1 MTEYLRTKAKVNP
14 HVFCLALWRSE
25 WHSDRGIK
33 KLGYDMFF
41 TLESGLANASQLDS
55 IPRVLIANNPSLKE
69 FAQQIITVQEKSPQR
84 IMHIDLDY
92 VYDENHQQMDR
103 NIDVL
108 IQRVKDMQISTVY
121 LQAFADP
128 DGDGLVKE
136 VWFPNRLLPM
146 KADILV
152 GLLGNYVPAQV

>member
-1 MTEYLRTKAKVNP
+1 MTEYLRTKVEVNQQL
-14 HVFCLALWRSE
+14 VFFWPYGEAN
-25 WHSDRGIK
+25 GIAIEELK

-69 FAQQIITVQEKSPQR
+69 FYQQIITVQEKSPQR

-92 VYDENHQQMDR
+92 VYDENLQQMDR

-108 IQRVKDMQISTVY
+108 IQQVK
-121 LQAFADP
+121 
-128 DGDGLVKE
+128 
-136 VWFPNRLLPM
+136 RLFCKYQPCICRHLLIPM
-146 KADILV
+146 VMGWSKRSGFQMV
-152 GLLGNYVPAQV
+152 CYQ

>member
-1 MTEYLRTKAKVNP
+1 
-14 HVFCLALWRSE
+14 
-25 WHSDRGIK
+25 
-33 KLGYDMFF
+33 YDMFF

-69 FAQQIITVQEKSPQR
+69 FAQQIITVQEKPLQR
-84 IMHIDLDY
+84 VMHIDLDDI
-92 VYDENHQQMDR
+92 YDENRQQMDR

-128 DGDGLVKE
+128 E
-136 VWFPNRLLPM
+136 
-146 KADILV
+146 
-152 GLLGNYVPAQV
+152 

>member
-1 MTEYLRTKAKVNP
+1 M
-14 HVFCLALWRSE
+14 
-25 WHSDRGIK
+25 
-33 KLGYDMFF
+33 
-41 TLESGLANASQLDS
+41 
-55 IPRVLIANNPSLKE
+55 
-69 FAQQIITVQEKSPQR
+69 
-84 IMHIDLDY
+84 
-92 VYDENHQQMDR
+92 
-103 NIDVL
+103 L

-152 GLLGNYVPAQV
+152 GLPGNYVPAQV

>member
-1 MTEYLRTKAKVNP
+1 
-14 HVFCLALWRSE
+14 
-25 WHSDRGIK
+25 
-33 KLGYDMFF
+33 MFF

-69 FAQQIITVQEKSPQR
+69 FAQKIITVQEKSPQR

-92 VYDENHQQMDR
+92 VYDENRQQMDR

-146 KADILV
+146 KADIFSRV
-152 GLLGNYVPAQV
+152 AGNYVPAQV